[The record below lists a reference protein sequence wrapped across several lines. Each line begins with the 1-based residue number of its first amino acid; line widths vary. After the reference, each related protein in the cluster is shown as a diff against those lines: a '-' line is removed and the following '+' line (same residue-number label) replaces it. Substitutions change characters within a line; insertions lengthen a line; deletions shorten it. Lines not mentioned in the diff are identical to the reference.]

1 MDQATLFEFK
11 LLIAGVG
18 LMITG
23 AELLTFM
30 TRVNTLLPL
39 LIGGG
44 SLFAGFV
51 LTLWAFNYSD
61 SSSDTNPAPE

>member
-1 MDQATLFEFK
+1 MDRPTLFEFK
-11 LLIAGVG
+11 LVIAGVG

-23 AELLTFM
+23 AELLTF
-30 TRVNTLLPL
+30 TIGVNTLLSL

-51 LTLWAFNYSD
+51 LMLWAFTYSD
-61 SSSDTNPAPE
+61 SSASSNPTPE